1 MSGANLSKA
10 CPEYLSPFI
19 IAPFLFKLQ
28 DISSTASLAFL
39 AAFLVA
45 SSVTSLAAPLAAPLV
60 ANLVAPQEIIFGTT
74 FPPTL
79 TATVP
84 ATLPIIISLGPGIKA
99 AAIEFPTSSC
109 SETSAL
115 FSLSI
120 FPFASK
126 AHTSPVLG

>member
-45 SSVTSLAAPLAAPLV
+45 SSVTSLAAPLV